1 MRVDLLTYGP
11 EPPDNNKTS
20 RAGQSPPTPA
30 QASST
35 AGMDET
41 HLSFDQARVQSLEA
55 EVMAQPEIRGQKVG
69 SLQKLLVAGRYT
81 VSDAQIAQ
89 AMVAELAGGNSGT

>member
-11 EPPDNNKTS
+11 EPPDNNKAS
-20 RAGQSPPTPA
+20 RAGQSPPTPP
-30 QASST
+30 QTSGT

-41 HLSFDQARVQSLEA
+41 RFSFDQARVQSLEA

-69 SLQKLLVAGRYT
+69 ALQRLLVTGQYA

-89 AMVAELAGGNSGT
+89 AMVAELASGNSGK

>member
-20 RAGQSPPTPA
+20 RAGQSPPAPA
-30 QASST
+30 GATS
-35 AGMDET
+35 GMDEARF
-41 HLSFDQARVQSLEA
+41 SFDQVRVQALAA

-69 SLQKLLVAGRYT
+69 MLQKLLGAGQYT

-89 AMVAELAGGNSGT
+89 ALVAELAGGNSGR